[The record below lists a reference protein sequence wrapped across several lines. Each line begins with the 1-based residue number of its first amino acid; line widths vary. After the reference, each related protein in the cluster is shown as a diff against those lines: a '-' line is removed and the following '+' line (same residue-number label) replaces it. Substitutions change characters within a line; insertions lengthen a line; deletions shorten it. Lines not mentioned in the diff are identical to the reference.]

1 MAKIIAC
8 ASLLYLSIIC
18 NLLDANEQHDNAIKD
33 TKSIYQSP
41 EPSGFAYLA
50 EHFDDKEKFDTTWVL
65 SEAKKDNIDEDIAK
79 YDGLYPK
86 IR

>member
-8 ASLLYLSIIC
+8 ASILYLSIVC
-18 NLLDANEQHDNAIKD
+18 NILDAKQHDNDIKD
-33 TKSIYQSP
+33 INGKYQSP

-50 EHFDDKEKFDTTWVL
+50 EHFDDRERFDTTWIL

-79 YDGLYPK
+79 YDGLYFK